1 MVVLLLNFGFLLFIG
16 MEDTENIQTTG
27 DEAKKG
33 DYKNNFPTVGINKD
47 AVLKMFDKVVAFK
60 MEERDLALDK
70 FKRLNDELST
80 EEFWLNGKSAILY
93 LDSAAKS
100 SSYLGDLAK
109 DVMKVVFKD
118 ELNPDGGPSSGAGL
132 SEEDKRN
139 VAAAIEERFKNKRKK
154 NGAAL
159 PEDVE

>member
-70 FKRLNDELST
+70 FKNLP
-80 EEFWLNGKSAILY
+80 GMA
-93 LDSAAKS
+93 S
-100 SSYLGDLAK
+100 S
-109 DVMKVVFKD
+109 MRQ
-118 ELNPDGGPSSGAGL
+118 
-132 SEEDKRN
+132 RN
-139 VAAAIEERFKNKRKK
+139 WSMDHPNK
-154 NGAAL
+154 
-159 PEDVE
+159 